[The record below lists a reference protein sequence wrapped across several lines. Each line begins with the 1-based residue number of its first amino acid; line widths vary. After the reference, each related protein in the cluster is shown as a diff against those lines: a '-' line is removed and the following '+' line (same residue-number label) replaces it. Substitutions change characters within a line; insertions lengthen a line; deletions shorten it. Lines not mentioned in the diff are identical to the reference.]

1 MSTVLSEP
9 TTGPRSVPCTSS
21 STVILKKLLC
31 PGAFTLPVTFPVTSP
46 VTLPV
51 YSAATASLPAS
62 RILVLLLLSKS
73 PIKPV
78 VDSTGILESNA
89 CLALL

>member
-1 MSTVLSEP
+1 MLSEP
-9 TTGPRSVPCTSS
+9 TTFPRNVPKISSLTS
-21 STVILKKLLC
+21 ILKNELS

-89 CLALL
+89 CLASL